1 MGTIQL
7 IALTFSIASSFFKV
21 LSKAKDPDFKYIDIL
36 NSQLQS
42 FQLKFTERLEN
53 RLSSKTIKVLLSNRK
68 LTGRKRIAFDNNV
81 YKIAI
86 LSDELENVKQLNF
99 SLQKFESNNIEF
111 EKKCSDLHN
120 SLQEEICLKGV
131 LLAKNQN
138 LSNQLDS
145 LKDTNSCLI
154 NYVKSINKKV
164 GTAIVEKFSE
174 ITENNKSRKI
184 KEFKSKAETALWF
197 VESYGLVPQ
206 YLKLESTDGQTV
218 KVDFN
223 PSSSKSSYQDLPE
236 EERQKIKY
244 LLFILEKF
252 NVRELTVFCDG
263 LPRTYLVSSMPGRY

>member
-1 MGTIQL
+1 MGTIQQ
-7 IALTFSIASSFFKV
+7 IALTFLITSSFFKV
-21 LSKAKDPDFKYIDIL
+21 LSKPKDKYPDFKYIDIL

-53 RLSSKTIKVLLSNRK
+53 RLSSKNIKVLLSNRK

-81 YKIAI
+81 HKIAI
-86 LSDELENVKQLNF
+86 FSDELENVKQLNF
-99 SLQKFESNNIEF
+99 SLQKFESDNIEF

-138 LSNQLDS
+138 LSNQLDG
-145 LKDTNSCLI
+145 LKDTNSPLI
-154 NYVKSINKKV
+154 DYVKSIDKKV
-164 GTAIVEKFSE
+164 GTTNSEKEFSE

-184 KEFKSKAETALWF
+184 KEFKSKLETALWF

-236 EERQKIKY
+236 EDRQKTKD
-244 LLFILEKF
+244 LLFILA
-252 NVRELTVFCDG
+252 NLMLARALIG
-263 LPRTYLVSSMPGRY
+263 N